1 MMAWKSSAGLMK
13 SDEQAATLREM
24 WQPVW
29 NMAKEYIDLLY
40 EFENMVKGLEL
51 NEELHSEKQ
60 MALFFY
66 FVCFRFR

>member
-1 MMAWKSSAGLMK
+1 MEEQCRI
-13 SDEQAATLREM
+13 DEKVINTSVRRILQNKIQRGM

-51 NEELHSEKQ
+51 DQEE
-60 MALFFY
+60 
-66 FVCFRFR
+66 V

>member
-1 MMAWKSSAGLMK
+1 M
-13 SDEQAATLREM
+13 REM

-51 NEELHSEKQ
+51 DQEE
-60 MALFFY
+60 
-66 FVCFRFR
+66 V